1 MTRKAGGC
9 ADRHMPI
16 HERDPW
22 RLQYFEHIA
31 CPENVFIPTDDAD
44 AYRWNAAHRGVYN
57 KLFVA
62 ESQGLECAPH
72 GVEPT
77 HYPVFSKPIVN
88 IEGMGVGSRALRNH
102 DEYRRHFHPGN
113 MWMTLLTGRHIS
125 SDFAVIDGD
134 VRWVRHSIGISRP
147 GGTFDYWTI
156 EAEHLPA
163 LEEYC
168 AAWIQAHLRGYSG
181 MMNVE
186 TIGGKIIE
194 VHLRFSDQWPDL
206 YGNGW
211 LDAMVRLYSLRVWDY
226 PDSDR
231 RTGYS
236 VVLFGPH
243 ARQYACPS
251 RELTSRIR
259 GLDGVSSLQITFHP
273 DRPAES
279 HHMPPGG
286 FRLAVI
292 NVTELSAGLS
302 ARRELAQAFDLD
314 QDDLTARAPPYP
326 RPAAERPS
334 PGQ

>member
-1 MTRKAGGC
+1 
-9 ADRHMPI
+9 MPI

-22 RLQYFEHIA
+22 RSQYFEHIA
-31 CPENVFIPTDDAD
+31 CPEDVFIPTDDAD
-44 AYRWNAAHRGVYN
+44 AYRWNPEHRGVYN

-62 ESQGLECAPH
+62 ESQGIECAPH
-72 GVEPT
+72 GVDPT

-125 SDFAVIDGD
+125 SDFAVIDGN
-134 VRWVRHSIGISRP
+134 VRWARHSIGISRA

-163 LEEYC
+163 LEQYC

-181 MMNVE
+181 MLNVE

-211 LDAMVRLYSLRVWDY
+211 LDAMVRLYSLKVWGY

-251 RELTSRIR
+251 RELTSGIR
-259 GLDGVSSLQITFHP
+259 SLDGVSSLQITFHP
-273 DRPAES
+273 DKPAES
-279 HHMPPGG
+279 HYMPPGG

-302 ARRELAQAFDLD
+302 ARRELAQAFGLD
-314 QDDLTARAPPYP
+314 QGDVTARAPPHP
-326 RPAAERPS
+326 RPAAAQPS